1 MVPGATEDSA
11 WFGSSEN
18 LVARYPESASTPGD
32 ATGTFIYIWDPS
44 MRSGRFDGN
53 DSVYW
58 IFTNGTITI
67 GADAGATNTI
77 VTQDATNLP
86 WLSVIRKEQI
96 NSVVF
101 RATGDAPNFTRV
113 KPINFGG
120 NGTVTDGWFAGYV
133 NLVSFNGTGV
143 DLTQTTSL
151 ANLFRECNSL
161 NSLIGIANWDTSKIT
176 TLEGMFDGCNLMT
189 VQPTVG
195 AWDTSKVENFAHM
208 FRNTKDLVTVDSI
221 RDWDVTAATTFEGM
235 FEGANFIVT
244 LDISG
249 WNMPASANRTNMFS
263 YLEALTVFK
272 ICEGVILA
280 GTALD
285 DAELVKTR
293 IDSTGSW
300 DCSDG
305 IWFGTTRN
313 LASRYDG
320 NCIFPGKMT
329 YTWSSNNL
337 RGRFDSND
345 NAWWKF
351 DRTAGGLTLGTD
363 EYKGTG
369 PNPNPAIVNR
379 TVTESATSVPWLRA
393 LGENYSFLVRMVSV
407 EAGEDLNPT
416 SMAAWFKNYHQL
428 ASFNG
433 AGLVLDGNTSLEQ
446 LFYGDER
453 LSSVTGL
460 NTWDVSH
467 ITSFASMFEGA
478 ASLTQLSGVSG
489 WNTASLANLN
499 GMFRNAASL
508 LVFAESAGWDV
519 SHVTDFAGMF
529 DGAVNLATL
538 DISGWNMTASANVER
553 MFADCG
559 KLGTVAAFGQGTF
572 TVGPGVILEGTSFNS
587 DLQGLL
593 VTQGSWSATPDGA
606 SSSTWFGSTTNFAS
620 RYPAAKDA
628 AGSVAGKMAYIWNA
642 GVMSGRFP
650 SNDNVWWT
658 FANGVL
664 TLGSDYQGID
674 HSIAITETE
683 ASTSSTNLPWLAA
696 IGPKSVVTSVV
707 TNASAK
713 LAPANLNY
721 WFASYPNLTRFNGVG
736 FDTSATMSI
745 AGLFEGD
752 TMLATVTG
760 IDEWDVRTITKYT
773 RAFYNCSALGALD
786 ISGWNMQDE
795 VSGITVVRDEMLK
808 GCSSLATFT
817 IGYNVILEGS
827 SFDDALASRTPT
839 NGSWSYT
846 AAGNPW
852 FGSTGDVARRYPAAK
867 DGVGNG
873 LRDGDITYTWSTALR
888 GRFESNDNA
897 WWSYDGGSHTL
908 TLGTDRGSQQDR
920 DRDSRTS
927 ASSTVLP
934 WHKAGIIR
942 AHTTGA
948 NSTSDGCA
956 TSRPSSSNG
965 GARRAYKPRV
975 LVCRLHRGHQYQRER
990 HEPHRDAQQHRSARF
1005 NSVFAG
1011 NAALTTLDARWLG
1024 VDAVDAP
1031 RDLMFANLPRLST
1044 ITLDRNAVLEPARA
1058 LAALPTARG
1067 KDFLARRDR
1076 GPLGHGQHERRHA
1089 VV

>member
-1 MVPGATEDSA
+1 
-11 WFGSSEN
+11 
-18 LVARYPESASTPGD
+18 
-32 ATGTFIYIWDPS
+32 
-44 MRSGRFDGN
+44 
-53 DSVYW
+53 
-58 IFTNGTITI
+58 
-67 GADAGATNTI
+67 
-77 VTQDATNLP
+77 
-86 WLSVIRKEQI
+86 
-96 NSVVF
+96 
-101 RATGDAPNFTRV
+101 
-113 KPINFGG
+113 
-120 NGTVTDGWFAGYV
+120 
-133 NLVSFNGTGV
+133 
-143 DLTQTTSL
+143 
-151 ANLFRECNSL
+151 
-161 NSLIGIANWDTSKIT
+161 
-176 TLEGMFDGCNLMT
+176 MFDGCNLMT
-189 VQPTVG
+189 VQPIIG
-195 AWDTSKVENFAHM
+195 AWDTSKVENFSYM

-221 RDWDVTAATTFEGM
+221 ANWDVTAAKTFEGM

-263 YLEALTVFK
+263 YLEALTIFK
-272 ICEGVILA
+272 ICQTVILA

-320 NCIFPGKMT
+320 NCIVPGKMT

-369 PNPNPAIVNR
+369 PNPDPAIVNR
-379 TVTESATSVPWLRA
+379 VVTEDATRVPWLRA
-393 LGENYSFLVRMVSV
+393 LGENYSVLIRMISV
-407 EAGEDLNPT
+407 DAGEDLNPT
-416 SMAAWFKNYHQL
+416 SFAGWFKNYHQL

-460 NTWDVSH
+460 NTWDVSR
-467 ITSFASMFEGA
+467 ITSFAGMFEGA
-478 ASLTQLSGVSG
+478 ASLTQLSGVSN
-489 WNTASLANLN
+489 WKTTSLTNLN

-508 LVFAESAGWDV
+508 LVFAEAAGWDV
-519 SHVTDFAGMF
+519 SHVTDFAGIF

-538 DISGWNMTASANVER
+538 DISGWNMTASANVDR

-559 KLGTVAAFGQGTF
+559 KLGTVAAFGQGIF

-674 HSIAITETE
+674 HNIAITETE

-713 LAPANLNY
+713 LAPTNLNY
-721 WFASYPNLTRFNGVG
+721 WFASYPNLANFNGAG
-736 FDTSATMSI
+736 FDTSATSSI

-752 TMLATVTG
+752 TKLATITG
-760 IDEWDVRTITKYT
+760 IDEWDVRTITKYM
-773 RAFYNCSALGALD
+773 RAFYNCSALRALD

-795 VSGITVVRDEMLK
+795 VSGTTVVRDEMLK
-808 GCSSLATFT
+808 GCSSLTSFT
-817 IGYNVILEGS
+817 IGRNVILEGTA
-827 SFDDALASRTPT
+827 FDDALASRTPT

-846 AAGNPW
+846 AAGQPLVW
-852 FGSTGDVARRYPAAK
+852 FDGRRCPPLS
-867 DGVGNG
+867 GCQ
-873 LRDGDITYTWSTALR
+873 
-888 GRFESNDNA
+888 GR
-897 WWSYDGGSHTL
+897 
-908 TLGTDRGSQQDR
+908 
-920 DRDSRTS
+920 
-927 ASSTVLP
+927 
-934 WHKAGIIR
+934 
-942 AHTTGA
+942 
-948 NSTSDGCA
+948 
-956 TSRPSSSNG
+956 
-965 GARRAYKPRV
+965 
-975 LVCRLHRGHQYQRER
+975 CRQ
-990 HEPHRDAQQHRSARF
+990 
-1005 NSVFAG
+1005 
-1011 NAALTTLDARWLG
+1011 WLY
-1024 VDAVDAP
+1024 
-1031 RDLMFANLPRLST
+1031 R
-1044 ITLDRNAVLEPARA
+1044 
-1058 LAALPTARG
+1058 
-1067 KDFLARRDR
+1067 
-1076 GPLGHGQHERRHA
+1076 
-1089 VV
+1089 